1 MLKIHTDILVAP
13 VLHIRHKIRRC
24 ANVARY
30 AFVASA
36 LTWGAG
42 CAVSG
47 PANDTAIA
55 NTVAQFTPAA
65 PPAGVYDQATF
76 LYYTDLAAPR
86 HFYGKL
92 LGLTHYYETPWVTLY
107 RTAAGATLGVVKA
120 PEDQVPADAKRDAT
134 MVSLVT
140 DDVESWYRRLRDNAE
155 IKIQKP
161 LYDHP
166 AVPIRA
172 FLLRDPGGYS
182 VEFFQWRTR

>member
-1 MLKIHTDILVAP
+1 MQIHTDNLAAP
-13 VLHIRHKIRRC
+13 TLRNHHQTSRFVNL
-24 ANVARY
+24 ARY
-30 AFVASA
+30 IFMASA
-36 LTWGAG
+36 ITWGAG

-47 PANDTAIA
+47 PANDTASA
-55 NTVAQFTPAA
+55 DTVVQFTPAA
-65 PPAGVYDQATF
+65 PPAGVYEQATF

-107 RTAAGATLGVVKA
+107 RTATGATLGIVKA

-134 MVSLVT
+134 MVSLIT
-140 DDVESWYRRLRDNAE
+140 DDVESWYRRLQGNTE

-161 LYDHP
+161 IYDHP

-182 VEFFQWRTR
+182 VEFFQWRKR